1 VSFIHPIQFGESVT
15 LLRTSATG
23 VDDYGNDVITDAE
36 IVIADVAVWPRTSS
50 ESTGES
56 DSTDRAQ
63 TIIGLTLLI
72 PPGVDVHSTDRFS
85 VRGQTYEVDG
95 EPGVWRSYL
104 TDTRAGTQVFLT
116 RVEG

>member
-1 VSFIHPIQFGESVT
+1 VNLIHPVQFGEPVT
-15 LLRTSATG
+15 LLRTSSNS
-23 VDDYGNDVITDAE
+23 VDDYGNDVIIDAE
-36 IVIADVAVWPRTSS
+36 IEIADVAVWPRTSS
-50 ESTGES
+50 ESTGENNG
-56 DSTDRAQ
+56 DRVQ

-72 PPGVDVHSTDRFS
+72 PPGIEVHSTDRFH
-85 VRGQTYEVDG
+85 VRGSTYEVDG